1 MCARIVKIHTIRIR
15 ALESVEN
22 SLFIWFRKNDFYF
35 ASIKFISNLYLR
47 WKFWLWARKINFI
60 FTFCCARIEEERK
73 KIDSEFWPYISG
85 TLYSL
90 ELLCQNL
97 YRAQIYDHLE
107 QIQTIQITHFA
118 AFCACLH
125 KTNCMS
131 LVQLEN
137 VSQLDKCVDY
147 SSEYAPLKCALPLPF
162 VLIPFNAVKLCMSK
176 MSKTLESCKARLRF
190 EL

>member
-35 ASIKFISNLYLR
+35 ASIKFISILFALKILIRLPENKFYFHILLR
-47 WKFWLWARKINFI
+47 SNR
-60 FTFCCARIEEERK
+60 RESEK

-90 ELLCQNL
+90 ELLSQNL
-97 YRAQIYDHLE
+97 YRSQIYDQVE
-107 QIQTIQITHFA
+107 KIQTIQITHFA
-118 AFCACLH
+118 VFCACLH

-147 SSEYAPLKCALPLPF
+147 SSEYAPLKCALPF
-162 VLIPFNAVKLCMSK
+162 VLIPFNAVKLW
-176 MSKTLESCKARLRF
+176 EN
-190 EL
+190 E